1 MNTLCP
7 NCEQGALVSAV
18 DVEEFPHHGVT
29 LSIDEYEFSECP
41 VCQSQIV
48 LIEQAKRNEVRFADA
63 RRKHDGLLTSCEIKE
78 LRSRHQLTQSK
89 AADLFGGGP
98 NAFSKYER
106 GEACQSKQMDML
118 LRLFDMSGQCR
129 ALIKSNFDD
138 ASLIQQPEWVR
149 VTHPSQWVY
158 AISTQRFSS
167 VRVMDRTRNGYL
179 YARKRKTLQKISWE
193 QHS

>member
-7 NCEQGALVSAV
+7 NCEQGTLVSAV

-41 VCQSQIV
+41 VCHSQIV
-48 LIEQAKRNEVRFADA
+48 LMDQAKRNEVRFADA
-63 RRKHDGLLTSCEIKE
+63 RRIHDGLLTSAEIKE

-118 LRLFDMSGQCR
+118 LRLFDRSVQCR
-129 ALIKSNFDD
+129 SLIKANFDD
-138 ASLIQQPEWVR
+138 SSLLLHVDWIRPAHSAQC
-149 VTHPSQWVY
+149 VY
-158 AISTQRFSS
+158 AAPTQRTTA
-167 VRVMDRTRNGYL
+167 VRVMERTRSSYL
-179 YARKRKTLQKISWE
+179 RARKPKTLQKASWE
-193 QHS
+193 KHA